1 MNQKQQLI
9 REIEQASAEQVAEVL
24 KFLLALKQNSQKN
37 GSEADTEQLREMS
50 EDPQIRAEI
59 ADINREFSV
68 TEMDGLD

>member
-24 KFLLALKQNSQKN
+24 KFLLTLKQNSQKN

-59 ADINREFSV
+59 ADINREFPI
-68 TEMDGLD
+68 G